1 MLRLQDTVCLL
12 VIPKGVREA
21 AGREQAVAMWNL
33 EPSALQLRRHA
44 LCRLTVGAQAK
55 HVQLGGDGLSCLC
68 FLA

>member
-33 EPSALQLRRHA
+33 EQLRRHA